1 MAPSAPI
8 GPGEILNNKYEKVRL
23 LGSGNFGQ
31 AWLCVSKASGRSYV
45 VKEMKMTA
53 GLSQADR
60 DRSFNEVTIIKSCS
74 HANIIRYKEFF
85 ITGGDLITP
94 PALSIVM
101 EFAENGDLNQ
111 LIKRRR
117 TPKYNYFPEATV
129 RNYFVQI
136 TFALQYL
143 HKKSILHRDL
153 KTQNIFM
160 AKNGM
165 LKLGDFGISRTLSH
179 ENDFATTGIGTPQ
192 YLSPEICRQQKYDY
206 KSDIWSL
213 GCVLY
218 EMCALRPAFPGKDWA
233 VLIGSILKAKY
244 SPLPPQYSSGLV
256 DMAKVMLRPE
266 PCRRPTAL
274 QIVNASILKEDV
286 HSYLNF
292 TANLSNAQVNS
303 GSGEINPMAPEAE
316 TNCSSGSSAAGSI
329 ASI

>member
-1 MAPSAPI
+1 MNS
-8 GPGEILNNKYEKVRL
+8 KYKKDRL

-31 AWLCVSKASGRSYV
+31 AYLAVSLASGRNYV
-45 VKEMKMTA
+45 VKEMKLTP
-53 GLSQADR
+53 GLSQTDR
-60 DRSFNEVTIIKSCS
+60 DRIFNEVDIIKSCF

-85 ITGGDLITP
+85 ITGGDAGLFTI
-94 PALSIVM
+94 SIVM

-111 LIKRRR
+111 HIKHRKAK
-117 TPKYNYFPEATV
+117 PNYYFPENTV

-165 LKLGDFGISRTLSH
+165 LKLGDFGISKTLSN

-218 EMCALRPAFPGKDWA
+218 EICALHPAFPGNDW
-233 VLIGSILKAKY
+233 VQLFQNILKARY
-244 SPLPPQYSSGLV
+244 SPLPGVYSSSLAEMV
-256 DMAKVMLRPE
+256 KVMLRPE
-266 PCRRPTAL
+266 PSRRPTAS
-274 QIVNASILKEDV
+274 QIVNASSLKEDV
-286 HSYLNF
+286 HSYLSF
-292 TANLSNAQVNS
+292 TSSMSANGTNCG
-303 GSGEINPMAPEAE
+303 GSGEIPTTDPSL
-316 TNCSSGSSAAGSI
+316 SSTGSSAGSN
-329 ASI
+329 

>member
-1 MAPSAPI
+1 MNS
-8 GPGEILNNKYEKVRL
+8 KYEKVRL

-31 AWLCVSKASGRSYV
+31 AWLTVSSASGRSYV
-45 VKEMKMTA
+45 VKEMKLTP
-53 GLSQADR
+53 GLSQPER
-60 DRSFNEVTIIKSCS
+60 DRTFNEVNIIKSCF

-85 ITGGDLITP
+85 VSGGDGGLPTI
-94 PALSIVM
+94 SIVM
-101 EFAENGDLNQ
+101 EFADNGDLNQ
-111 LIKRRR
+111 HIKRR
-117 TPKYNYFPEATV
+117 KAKHNNNYFPESTV

-192 YLSPEICRQQKYDY
+192 YLSPEIVRQQKYDY

-218 EMCALRPAFPGKDWA
+218 EMCALRPAFPGNDWA
-233 VLIGSILKAKY
+233 QLIQNILKASY
-244 SPLPPQYSSGLV
+244 SPLPVDYSSSLSEMV
-256 DMAKVMLRPE
+256 KVMLRSE
-266 PCRRPTAL
+266 PSRRPTAS
-274 QIVNASILKEDV
+274 QIVNASSLKEDV
-286 HSYLNF
+286 HSYLSF
-292 TANLSNAQVNS
+292 TSALSANVANC
-303 GSGEINPMAPEAE
+303 GDSGEIHVTDPSLS
-316 TNCSSGSSAAGSI
+316 SSGSSAGSNV
-329 ASI
+329 SSGY